1 MQNNR
6 DYHEK
11 FGNRTCSMKLA
22 SSVSDQN
29 VYLTYVC
36 LVNEVRQLAGN
47 DNDVNS
53 MNQDRPLH
61 VGAYEVSNGV
71 FLFLVFFIV
80 IRFTRYILL
89 KLFLEIFLFSTYL
102 LYTLIG
108 KFKFHIFNFIL
119 LTGVPLAASS
129 VFFLRSF

>member
-71 FLFLVFFIV
+71 FYRFCCYSIHKIYSFEVIFRNIFI
-80 IRFTRYILL
+80 
-89 KLFLEIFLFSTYL
+89 
-102 LYTLIG
+102 
-108 KFKFHIFNFIL
+108 
-119 LTGVPLAASS
+119 
-129 VFFLRSF
+129 